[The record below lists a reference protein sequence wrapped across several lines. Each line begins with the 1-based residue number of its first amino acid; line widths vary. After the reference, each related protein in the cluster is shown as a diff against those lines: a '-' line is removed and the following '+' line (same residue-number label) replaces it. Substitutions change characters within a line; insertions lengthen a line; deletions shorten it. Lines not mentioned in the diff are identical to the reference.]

1 MKNKKNV
8 LPVMFVAATLTI
20 ISCKKS
26 GKDLA
31 VSANKESMSSVPVVN
46 DLADNE
52 INELIIPTAV
62 TIEAHT
68 QRGCPTSN
76 SCYFIASGAFNDAG
90 TIIISDFLH
99 ENALYSPVVGTFQWT
114 RTFIGEHGSITIRLQ
129 SSVHVPE
136 EPCVL
141 NEAGH
146 WIIIAGTGDY
156 AGLQGEGDESGIRN
170 PCESKLDAVYNGL
183 VH

>member
-1 MKNKKNV
+1 MKNKKIV

-26 GKDLA
+26 RDDLA
-31 VSANKESMSSVPVVN
+31 VSENKESSSEISVSN
-46 DLADNE
+46 SSTISE
-52 INELIIPTAV
+52 INAFLIPAAV

-68 QRGCPTSN
+68 QRDCPTEG
-76 SCYFIASGAFNDAG
+76 SCRFIASGAINDAG

-129 SSVHVPE
+129 SSVHVPD

-183 VH
+183 GH